1 MLQNQIS
8 LCDLPSKMAATF
20 ILSALALSGM
30 AQAHIAAFA
39 KGMYCENGTDPQNP
53 NYNSNA
59 PVSPLYNLTLEELW
73 FQRDRGCD
81 MVPPPEGVFLDV
93 PAGGSFTVDLANN
106 QAFSHLSY
114 DGRLTSLWP
123 DGGDHPA
130 DFNGGGVGE
139 GCISEAGYMHVQD
152 EQHAQGT
159 AFAISYQSDMNM
171 VNLENLV
178 VFSVLEQ

>member
-1 MLQNQIS
+1 
-8 LCDLPSKMAATF
+8 MAATI

-39 KGMYCENGTDPQNP
+39 KGMYCENGTDPKNP
-53 NYNSNA
+53 NFNSNA
-59 PVSPLYNLTLEELW
+59 PVNPLFNLTLEEMW

-81 MVPPPEGVFLDV
+81 RIPPPEGVFLDI
-93 PAGGSFTVDLANN
+93 PAGGSFTVELANN

-114 DGRLTSLWP
+114 DGKFTSQWP

-139 GCISEAGYMHVQD
+139 GCIQEAGYMHVQD
-152 EQHAQGT
+152 EEHAQGT
-159 AFAISYQSDMNM
+159 AFAISYQSDLNE